1 MAQKVVI
8 DIDVKSAEAE
18 KQVEDLNK
26 DLQQTEQ
33 DMTAIDDA
41 GDKMTGGLVSGF
53 KGALKSVK
61 SFAKSLM
68 TVNGLLKA
76 SLFGVI
82 ALAITSVATA
92 LTNSEEGQNK
102 FAKWL
107 NQITVVIGNVT
118 DILGN
123 FGNAIL
129 SVITLNFDEA
139 AESIAKVTEGIKN
152 FGEETR
158 KEIAIAGELSDMRA
172 KADKAERQLQ
182 VERAKA
188 DRTRADLL
196 EKAIDKEKFSVEER
210 IAFLEE
216 AGRLEDEITNKEI
229 QAAKLRLEA
238 TQLENSLS
246 ESTKEDLDE
255 EARLKAELINL
266 ETAKLT
272 KQKEVTSQ
280 TIALKAEE
288 AAALKAIE
296 DEATLAKEEQDVK
309 DDEKKKLKEEQDAQ
323 LKILKDQIR
332 DAEAISEE
340 ERRAL
345 EIEKTTEHYDNLINL
360 ATEQGL
366 AIEGLSKAKAAAI
379 AKYSEEESDQ
389 ELKWSD
395 ITQKEKLNLAKDGLN
410 NMATIL
416 GEESAAGKAA
426 AIAAATISTYQSA
439 QDSYKALAGIPI
451 IGPVLGAAAAGAAI
465 VSGMAQVKAI
475 SSTKLPSLAGKSAPS
490 AGGGTPSAPSVPS
503 PPAFNI
509 VGASGTNQLAEAIG
523 GQQQQPV
530 KAFVVSNDVTTS
542 QELDRNIVE
551 GASI

>member
-18 KQVEDLNK
+18 KQVENLNK
-26 DLQQTEQ
+26 DLKQTEQ
-33 DMTAIDDA
+33 DMSAIDDA

-129 SVITLNFDEA
+129 SFVTGNFDEA

-172 KADKAERQLQ
+172 KADKAERDLQ
-182 VERAKA
+182 VQRAKA
-188 DRTRADLL
+188 NRTRAELL
-196 EKAIDKEKFSVEER
+196 EKAVNKEKFTVEER

-216 AGRLEDEITNKEI
+216 AGRIEEQITNKEI
-229 QAAKLRLEA
+229 AASRLRLEA
-238 TQLENSLS
+238 KQLENSLS
-246 ESTKEDLDE
+246 ASTKEDLDE
-255 EARLKAELINL
+255 EARLKAELIQL

-296 DEATLAKEEQDVK
+296 DEQRRVKEEQAKIDEQLILDGFKKAAEAKKKQDEEDVK
-309 DDEKKKLKEEQDAQ
+309 ADQ
-323 LKILKDQIR
+323 LKQER
-332 DAEAISEE
+332 DARLLAMEIDNENRRTAAKKASVDAAISLFGAE
-340 ERRAL
+340 
-345 EIEKTTEHYDNLINL
+345 T
-360 ATEQGL
+360 
-366 AIEGLSKAKAAAI
+366 
-379 AKYSEEESDQ
+379 
-389 ELKWSD
+389 
-395 ITQKEKLNLAKDGLN
+395 
-410 NMATIL
+410 
-416 GEESAAGKAA
+416 AAGKAA
-426 AIAAATISTYQSA
+426 LIAKQVMAAQEMIQEARKTLTFSSLVAARSSAAVAEGTAQTAKVGFPQNIPMLIAYALQAVGIVQSISQAVGQSKSVA
-439 QDSYKALAGIPI
+439 SS
-451 IGPVLGAAAAGAAI
+451 LGGGGGGGSI
-465 VSGMAQVKAI
+465 QTPQV
-475 SSTKLPSLAGKSAPS
+475 PS
-490 AGGGTPSAPSVPS
+490 ASA
-503 PPAFNI
+503 PPAFNV
-509 VGASGTNQLAEAIG
+509 VGTSGSNQLAGAIAS
-523 GQQQQPV
+523 QQQQPV
-530 KAFVVSNDVTTS
+530 KAFVVSNDVTTA
-542 QELDRNIVE
+542 QELDRNIVT
-551 GASI
+551 GATIG

>member
-18 KQVEDLNK
+18 KQVENLNK

-129 SVITLNFDEA
+129 SFVTGNFDEA

-238 TQLENSLS
+238 TLLENSLS

-280 TIALKAEE
+280 TIALRAEE

-296 DEATLAKEEQDVK
+296 DEARLAKEEQEAIDA
-309 DDEKKKLKEEQDAQ
+309 EKKKAKDEKEAEAA
-323 LKILKDQIR
+323 KVKAEE
-332 DAEAISEE
+332 DAENAKKVEQE
-340 ERRAL
+340 KERIL
-345 EIEKTTEHYDNLINL
+345 QMDIDIENRRT
-360 ATEQGL
+360 A
-366 AIEGLSKAKAAAI
+366 AKKSAVDQAI
-379 AKYSEEESDQ
+379 A
-389 ELKWSD
+389 LFG
-395 ITQKEKLNLAKDGLN
+395 A
-410 NMATIL
+410 
-416 GEESAAGKAA
+416 ESAAGKAA
-426 AIAAATISTYQSA
+426 LIAKQVMAAQEMIQEARKTITFSTLVAARSSA
-439 QDSYKALAGIPI
+439 AVAEGTAQTAKIGFPQNIPMLIAYALQAVG
-451 IGPVLGAAAAGAAI
+451 I
-465 VSGMAQVKAI
+465 VSSI
-475 SSTKLPSLAGKSAPS
+475 SAAVGKSKSVAS
-490 AGGGTPSAPSVPS
+490 SLGAGGGGGGSVQTPQVPTGSA

-530 KAFVVSNDVTTS
+530 KAFVVSNDVTTA
-542 QELDRNIVE
+542 QELDRNIVD
-551 GASI
+551 GASIG